1 MQNKQKNHGDE
12 ADIVTLDEFER
23 RMRGGGNG
31 GGGGGDGEEPNAL
44 SRWLRKQARRSVEA
58 QIALLEN
65 FNKQSAADYVEAQPV
80 LKRLDKEF
88 DAIVN
93 REGLEADIA
102 AVKALWAHG
111 FAPKKATL
119 TA

>member
-1 MQNKQKNHGDE
+1 MHKPRGAK
-12 ADIVTLDEFER
+12 ADSITLEEFER

-31 GGGGGDGEEPNAL
+31 GGGSEEPNVV
-44 SRWLRKQARRSVEA
+44 SRWLRQKGREAVEYKM
-58 QIALLEN
+58 ALLEN
-65 FNKQSAADYVEAQPV
+65 FNKQSAHDYLKTQPL
-80 LKRLDKEF
+80 LKRLGAEF

-102 AVKALWAHG
+102 AVKALWHHG
-111 FAPKKATL
+111 FAKKQTL